1 MAKSSNPYEQE
12 MKKQRTAAGLQG
24 AATGAGVGASVGS
37 AIYPGIGTLIGAG
50 VGAIGGGIAGSVGY
64 KQDSL
69 AKAQMEE
76 LAALQ
81 RRQEMGTLGLTE
93 AERAQLE
100 AELIDPMRTSRREQQ
115 LQFQQS
121 LQGVD
126 ASAGSFYKMGIGQE
140 QRVASQEQEARARIE
155 ATNLAEK
162 AKDEA
167 RIYELLGEE
176 QKRADA
182 MREANIQS
190 AQAMGQVAGQ
200 VGQDYGQKAQNDL
213 FAEQENSL
221 LQSMQSGTLS
231 PEEQAKAQQD
241 YNFIR
246 LQRTGAY

>member
-1 MAKSSNPYEQE
+1 MASSNPYEQAMRKE
-12 MKKQRTAAGLQG
+12 RTAAGLQG
-24 AATGAGVGASVGS
+24 AAMGASTGAAIGS
-37 AIYPGIGTLIGAG
+37 AAYPGIGTLIGAG

-64 KQDSL
+64 KQDAL

-76 LAALQ
+76 LADLQ
-81 RRQEMGTLGLTE
+81 RRQELGTLGLTE

-115 LQFQQS
+115 LQFQQA
-121 LQGVD
+121 LQGAD
-126 ASAGSFYKMGIGQE
+126 LGAGSFYKMGIGQE
-140 QRVASQEQEARARIE
+140 QRVAAQEQTARNNIE

-182 MREANIQS
+182 MREANMQS
-190 AQAMGQVAGQ
+190 LAAAGQ
-200 VGQDYGQKAQNDL
+200 IAGQAGQDFGQKAQNDL

-221 LQSMQSGTLS
+221 LQTLQSGTLS
-231 PEEQAKAQQD
+231 AEEQTNAQQD
-241 YNFIR
+241 LNFLR

>member
-1 MAKSSNPYEQE
+1 MASSNPYEEE

-24 AATGAGVGASVGS
+24 AAMGASTGAAIGS
-37 AIYPGIGTLIGAG
+37 AAYPGIGTLIGAG

-81 RRQEMGTLGLTE
+81 RRQELGTLGLTE

-115 LQFQQS
+115 LQFQQA

-126 ASAGSFYKMGIGQE
+126 VGAGSFYKMGIGQE
-140 QRVASQEQEARARIE
+140 QRVAAQEQVARNNIE

-182 MREANIQS
+182 MREANMQS
-190 AQAMGQVAGQ
+190 LAAAGQIAGQ
-200 VGQDYGQKAQNDL
+200 VGQDFGQKAQNDL

>member
-1 MAKSSNPYEQE
+1 MASSNPYEQA

-24 AATGAGVGASVGS
+24 AAQGAGVGASVGS

-50 VGAIGGGIAGSVGY
+50 VGALGGGIAGAASY
-64 KQDSL
+64 KQDEL
-69 AKAQMEE
+69 QKAQMEE

-115 LQFQQS
+115 LQFQQA
-121 LQGVD
+121 LQGAD
-126 ASAGSFYKMGIGQE
+126 LGAGSFYKMGIGQE
-140 QRVASQEQEARARIE
+140 QRVASQEQDARNKIE

-182 MREANIQS
+182 AREANIQS
-190 AQAMGQVAGQ
+190 AQALGQVAGQ
-200 VGQDYGQKAQNDL
+200 VQEGYAQKATQDVY
-213 FAEQENSL
+213 AEQENAL
-221 LQSMQSGTLS
+221 LQQMQSGQLT
-231 PEEQAKAQQD
+231 PEEQAKTQEY

-246 LQRTGAY
+246 VQRYGGY

>member
-1 MAKSSNPYEQE
+1 MASSNPYEQE

-64 KQDSL
+64 KQDDL
-69 AKAQMEE
+69 ARAQMEE

-81 RRQEMGTLGLTE
+81 RRQELGTLGLTE
-93 AERAQLE
+93 EERAQLE
-100 AELIDPMRTSRREQQ
+100 AELIDPMRASRREQQ

-140 QRVASQEQEARARIE
+140 QRVASQEQEARAKIE

-182 MREANIQS
+182 MREANFQS
-190 AQAMGQVAGQ
+190 VQAMGQVAGQ
-200 VGQDYGQKAQNDL
+200 VSEGYGQQAMNDVY
-213 FAEQENSL
+213 AEQENAL
-221 LQSMQSGTLS
+221 LQQMQSGTLS
-231 PEEQAKAQQD
+231 AEEQAKAQQD
-241 YNFIR
+241 YNFISM
-246 LQRTGAY
+246 QRKGIY

>member
-1 MAKSSNPYEQE
+1 MASSNPYEQE

-24 AATGAGVGASVGS
+24 AATGAGLGASVGS

-81 RRQEMGTLGLTE
+81 RRQELGTLGLTE

-140 QRVASQEQEARARIE
+140 QRVASQEQDARAKIE

-182 MREANIQS
+182 MREANVQS
-190 AQAMGQVAGQ
+190 VQAMGQVAGQ
-200 VGQDYGQKAQNDL
+200 VSEGYGQQAMNDVY
-213 FAEQENSL
+213 AEQENAL
-221 LQSMQSGTLS
+221 LQQMQSGTLTA
-231 PEEQAKAQQD
+231 EEQAKAQQD
-241 YNFIR
+241 YNFISM
-246 LQRTGAY
+246 QRRGIY

>member
-1 MAKSSNPYEQE
+1 MASSNPYEQAMRKE
-12 MKKQRTAAGLQG
+12 RTAAGLQG
-24 AATGAGVGASVGS
+24 AAMGASTGAAIGS
-37 AIYPGIGTLIGAG
+37 AAYPGIGTLIGAG

-64 KQDSL
+64 KQDAV

-81 RRQEMGTLGLTE
+81 RRQELGTLGLTE

-115 LQFQQS
+115 LQFQQA
-121 LQGVD
+121 LQGAD
-126 ASAGSFYKMGIGQE
+126 LGAGSFYKMGIGQE
-140 QRVASQEQEARARIE
+140 QRVAAQEQTARNNIE

-182 MREANIQS
+182 MREANMQS
-190 AQAMGQVAGQ
+190 LAAAGQ
-200 VGQDYGQKAQNDL
+200 IAGQAGQDFGQKAQNDL

-221 LQSMQSGTLS
+221 LQTLQSGTLS
-231 PEEQAKAQQD
+231 AEEQTNAQQD
-241 YNFIR
+241 LNFLR

>member
-1 MAKSSNPYEQE
+1 MASSNPYEQA
-12 MKKQRTAAGLQG
+12 MKKERTAAGLQG
-24 AATGAGVGASVGS
+24 AATGASVGATVGS
-37 AIYPGIGTLIGAG
+37 AVYPGIGTLIGAG

-64 KQDSL
+64 KQDAL

-76 LAALQ
+76 LAELQ
-81 RRQEMGTLGLTE
+81 RRQELGTLGLTE

-115 LQFQQS
+115 LQFQQA

-126 ASAGSFYKMGIGQE
+126 VGAGSFYKMGIGQE
-140 QRVASQEQEARARIE
+140 QRVAAQEQDARNKIE
-155 ATNLAEK
+155 AANMA
-162 AKDEA
+162 AAAADEA

-182 MREANIQS
+182 MREANMQS
-190 AQAMGQVAGQ
+190 LAAAGQIAGQ
-200 VGQDYGQKAQNDL
+200 VSGDFAQVAQNDIY
-213 FAEQENSL
+213 AEQENAL
-221 LQSMQSGTLS
+221 LQQMQSGTLTA
-231 PEEQAKAQQD
+231 EEQTKAQQD

>member
-1 MAKSSNPYEQE
+1 MASSNPYEQE
-12 MKKQRTAAGLQG
+12 MKKQRTAAALQG
-24 AATGAGVGASVGS
+24 AGQGAAAGAAIGS
-37 AIYPGIGTLIGAG
+37 AAYPGLGTLIGAG
-50 VGAIGGGIAGSVGY
+50 VGAIGGGIAGAASY
-64 KQDSL
+64 KQDEY

-81 RRQEMGTLGLTE
+81 RRQELGTLGLTE

-140 QRVASQEQEARARIE
+140 QRVASQEQEARAKIE

-176 QKRADA
+176 SKRADA
-182 MREANIQS
+182 MREANYQS
-190 AQAMGQVAGQ
+190 VQAMGQVAGQ
-200 VGQDYGQKAQNDL
+200 VAEGYGQKAINDVY
-213 FAEQENSL
+213 AEQENAL
-221 LQSMQSGTLS
+221 LQQMQSGTLS

-241 YNFIR
+241 YNFISM
-246 LQRTGAY
+246 QRRGIY